1 MKPIARIVIRL
12 RESLYT
18 IPTLIIVGCAG
29 LAIVALYLDANFG
42 ETLEELPIIIG
53 TTVAGGRAIASA
65 VAGATITVSAIVFS
79 ITALTTQMASNQYS
93 PRALGEFF
101 EDTFQQSIIGLVM
114 GTFTYSLLILA
125 SLGSALLDGADA
137 TPSVSGTTCIALGV
151 ASAIGIVAYINHS
164 LRHMQID
171 SVVRRIA
178 SDSIEAIE
186 RHLQRTTESDNTVE
200 GRPPESDRRTIK
212 ASKGGWV
219 VGIDVESAFE
229 AMPPGSTIRV
239 DVRIGEA
246 VSVNDRIMTIWP
258 DPGETWSG
266 FDRLRRAVVTAEE
279 RSIDLD
285 PMFGVRQLVDIA
297 LRALSPGVND
307 PTTAA
312 DVIHHLKTPVRTVLL
327 SDAPQRVYGGPEERR
342 VFLARLPSRSDYVHS
357 AFSEIRLAAERQPYV
372 IAALIEVLGDIES
385 DLAEAGFEQRKGAV
399 HEELMLTVEMARD
412 GGLPEPDLR
421 RILEWVS
428 MTEYSDDPSDGES

>member
-1 MKPIARIVIRL
+1 MPRIVVRL

-18 IPTLIIVGCAG
+18 IPTLIIAGCAA
-29 LAIVALYLDANFG
+29 LALGALYLDANFG
-42 ETLEELPIIIG
+42 DTLEQWPIIIG

-93 PRALGEFF
+93 PRVLGEFF
-101 EDTFQQSIIGLVM
+101 EDPFQQSIIGLVV

-137 TPSVSGTTCIALGV
+137 TPSVSGTICIALGV

-164 LRHMQID
+164 LRRMQID

-178 SDSIEAIE
+178 SGSIEAIE
-186 RHLQRTTESDNTVE
+186 RHLERTTESDAVE
-200 GRPPESDRRTIK
+200 GRPPESDRRAVK
-212 ASKGGWV
+212 ASRGGWV
-219 VGIDVESAFE
+219 IAIDVESALE
-229 AMPPGSTIRV
+229 AMPADSTIRV

-258 DPGETWSG
+258 DPGETWNG
-266 FDRLRRAVVTAEE
+266 LDRLERAVVTAQE
-279 RSIDLD
+279 RSIELD

-297 LRALSPGVND
+297 LRALSLGVND
-307 PTTAA
+307 PTTAV
-312 DVIHHLKTPVRTVLL
+312 DVVHHLKTPVRTVLL
-327 SDAPQRVYGGPEERR
+327 SDAPQRVFGGPEGRR
-342 VFLARLPSRSDYVHS
+342 VFLALVPGRSDYVHS

-372 IAALIEVLGDIES
+372 IAALIEVLGDIGS
-385 DLAEAGFEQRKGAV
+385 DLADAGFEQRKGAV
-399 HEELMLTVEMARD
+399 DEELTLTVEMARS

-421 RILEWVS
+421 RILEQES
-428 MTEYSDDPSDGES
+428 MTGYLDDLSHG